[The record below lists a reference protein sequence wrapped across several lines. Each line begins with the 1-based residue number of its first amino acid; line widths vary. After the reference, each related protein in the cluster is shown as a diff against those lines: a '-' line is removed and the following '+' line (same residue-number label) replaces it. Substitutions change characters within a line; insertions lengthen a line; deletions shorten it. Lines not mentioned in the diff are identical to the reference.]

1 VAAAMKRF
9 YIAAN
14 RIEAYLLRDR
24 LLHANITAHVFNEH
38 MQSIVGDVP
47 ADAALPQVWLDD
59 DTDLARAQG
68 VLRQYREERERK
80 GETVCRHCGERNPAT
95 FDLCWRCGTSL

>member
-1 VAAAMKRF
+1 M
-9 YIAAN
+9 
-14 RIEAYLLRDR
+14 RDR
-24 LLHANITAHVFNEH
+24 LLHANITSHVFNEH

-68 VLRQYREERERK
+68 VLRQYQEERERK
-80 GETVCRHCGERNPAT
+80 GETACRHCGERNPAT
-95 FDLCWRCGTSL
+95 FDLCWRCGSSL